1 MKIAARSSLGSA
13 LGLVTL
19 TAACGGAAPAALA
32 PPERV
37 AATAPAPA
45 PSCKR
50 SAEHAAFVPVGE
62 ARQSATLALARFGE
76 RTIAFVA
83 DEDSKALI
91 ALDVDRRAELGR
103 TPLGATPSQLLL
115 TRDGRVLVALRD
127 VGKVAVF
134 EPSTPEKAL
143 GLRCAVE
150 TAAEPVALGLT
161 PDEGTLL
168 VSSGWGHALGAFDAA
183 SLDRRFEVDLPREPR
198 AVVIGD
204 DGKTAFVSHAVG
216 ARMSAV
222 DLAGEAHAVKDIPL
236 QGTLSPI
243 RSPDRSGISSCQGYA
258 LARSLVPGG
267 RVLAPQVLVTPG
279 DPEQRAQGYG
289 DENTPTEQPSVAVID
304 EGTRDALPASLQSA
318 QEQRMFEDV
327 RGGLPQRRAECLL
340 PRAAA
345 VDPGSRTLFV
355 TCFGIDAVIAYDASA
370 ASPALAEI
378 RRFEVGSGPSGI
390 AVDAAHAR
398 AVVWSQFDRSLG
410 LISLTTWD
418 PMHDLTHGAPAVE
431 RVSLAPTE
439 QDHALAVGRQLFH
452 AVNDTRISADGR
464 ACASCHP
471 DGRDDALS
479 WATPD
484 GPRRTAMLAGRLE
497 GTAPYGWSG
506 SGKTLK
512 EHLGHTFERLNGS
525 GLRGV
530 ELDSLL
536 AYVQSL
542 RPPATRSAGSAALAR
557 GEAIFRSSEAGC
569 AGCHQDTGQGALL
582 TDRKVHDIGSK
593 AHADR
598 EPGFD
603 TPSLRFVAARAPYFH
618 DGRYASLHALLR
630 SNEKMGSTRH
640 LSEADLEALEAYLRS
655 L

>member
-1 MKIAARSSLGSA
+1 MKLLVRTASDAYFALVESA
-13 LGLVTL
+13 LSI
-19 TAACGGAAPAALA
+19 
-32 PPERV
+32 PPL
-37 AATAPAPA
+37 
-45 PSCKR
+45 K
-50 SAEHAAFVPVGE
+50 
-62 ARQSATLALARFGE
+62 
-76 RTIAFVA
+76 
-83 DEDSKALI
+83 
-91 ALDVDRRAELGR
+91 EL
-103 TPLGATPSQLLL
+103 
-115 TRDGRVLVALRD
+115 ALRD
-127 VGKVAVF
+127 AGKVAVF

-410 LISLTTWD
+410 LISLEPWQ
-418 PMHDLTHGAPAVE
+418 PMHDLAHGAAAIE

-439 QDHALAVGRQLFH
+439 QDHALAVGRQPDLFKTGAGLVEQRALACDRAPETEAAAHIRAALDGQRHIVERREAEENICYLIGTRH
-452 AVNDTRISADGR
+452 AGGDSPVHGEPGHVTAGKMHAAAVRLQGARYMVDEGR
-464 ACASCHP
+464 
-471 DGRDDALS
+471 
-479 WATPD
+479 
-484 GPRRTAMLAGRLE
+484 LAGAVGSDQGMDVAAADAQVHVLHGGEAAELLGQTLGVEDEVVCHAAPHSMAEIEPTRSRSWNFWILPVEVFGSSTKTTRL
-497 GTAPYGWSG
+497 G
-506 SGKTLK
+506 TLK
-512 EHLGHTFERLNGS
+512 
-525 GLRGV
+525 
-530 ELDSLL
+530 
-536 AYVQSL
+536 
-542 RPPATRSAGSAALAR
+542 
-557 GEAIFRSSEAGC
+557 
-569 AGCHQDTGQGALL
+569 
-582 TDRKVHDIGSK
+582 
-593 AHADR
+593 
-598 EPGFD
+598 
-603 TPSLRFVAARAPYFH
+603 RA
-618 DGRYASLHALLR
+618 S
-630 SNEKMGSTRH
+630 
-640 LSEADLEALEAYLRS
+640 
-655 L
+655 